1 MIKEIRMPKAG
12 QTTDTAVICQW
23 KVEVGDNVKRGDILL
38 EAETDKAVLP
48 VESFASGMVIDILA
62 GEGDTVEGGDIVCVI
77 GDAKDRD
84 SYTKSKKAEAG
95 PPEQQGVVDSSEPDD
110 DFLPIM
116 KKRPEAPSVQVARG
130 QYPAM
135 PNSKRMA
142 KELGVDLSVVTPFN
156 GVYITRHDVTS
167 YTDSLVVHAN
177 DYSIMPMSRMRKT
190 IARRM
195 VESVSTVPT
204 FQVAVSVDMR
214 QAIDLRK
221 QMEVLKNVRISYND
235 IIVKALSIVGK
246 EYALINAR
254 YEKEEIRIYSHTNVG
269 LAVAIDEGLV
279 VPVIK
284 HADTLSLTEI
294 AKASRA
300 LIEKA
305 RKGTLT
311 TDEMGCGSISVSNLG
326 MFGADQFTAIV
337 NPPESAILAVGGVV
351 TKPVW
356 EDDQWKPVELMTI
369 TGSFD
374 HRIIDGAYAAKV
386 LDALRTVIEHPLL
399 MFV

>member
-1 MIKEIRMPKAG
+1 MPNAG

-23 KVEVGDNVKRGDILL
+23 KVKIGDNVKRGDILL

-48 VESFASGMVIDILA
+48 VESFATGIVIDILA

-77 GDAKDRD
+77 GDAKDQD
-84 SYTKSKKAEAG
+84 AYTKSNNTEAV
-95 PPEQQGVVDSSEPDD
+95 PPEQQEVMDSSEPDG
-110 DFLPIM
+110 DFIPIM
-116 KKRPEAPSVQVARG
+116 KTHPEAPTVEVARG

-142 KELGVDLSVVTPFN
+142 KELGVDLQMITPSN
-156 GVYITRHDVTS
+156 GAYITRHDVIS
-167 YTDSLVVHAN
+167 YTDSHVGPAN
-177 DYSIMPMSRMRKT
+177 DYEVMPMSRMRKA

-204 FQVAVSVDMR
+204 FQVTVSVDML
-214 QAIDLRK
+214 QAINLKK
-221 QMEVLKNVRISYND
+221 QMEELKNVKISYND
-235 IIVKALSIVGK
+235 IIIKALSVVAK
-246 EYALINAR
+246 EYSLINAR
-254 YEKEEIRIYSHTNVG
+254 YEQEELRMYSHTNIG

-279 VPVIK
+279 VPVIE
-284 HADTLSLTEI
+284 HADMLSLFEI

-311 TDEMGCGSISVSNLG
+311 TDEMGCGSISISNLG
-326 MFGADQFTAIV
+326 MFGVDHFTAIV
-337 NPPESAILAVGGVV
+337 NPPESAILAVGGIV

-356 EDDQWKPVELMTI
+356 EGDGWKPVEMMKI

-374 HRIIDGAYAAKV
+374 HRIIDGAYAARL
-386 LDALRTVIEHPLL
+386 LDALRTLIEHPLM

>member
-1 MIKEIRMPKAG
+1 MPNAG

-84 SYTKSKKAEAG
+84 SYTKSSTTDAVS
-95 PPEQQGVVDSSEPDD
+95 PEQQGVVDSTEPDG

-116 KKRPEAPSVQVARG
+116 KKLPQVPSVQVAKG
-130 QYPAM
+130 KYHAM
-135 PNSKRMA
+135 PKSKRMA
-142 KELGVDLSVVTPFN
+142 KELGVDLSLVTPSN

-167 YTDSLVVHAN
+167 YTDSREVHAN
-177 DYSIMPMSRMRKT
+177 DYSIMPMSRMMKA
-190 IARRM
+190 IALRM
-195 VESVSTVPT
+195 VESVSTVPA
-204 FQVAVSVDMR
+204 FQVTVSVDMR

-246 EYALINAR
+246 EYVLINAR
-254 YEKEEIRIYSHTNVG
+254 YEKEEIRIYSHTNIG

-326 MFGADQFTAIV
+326 MFGTDQFTAIV

-374 HRIIDGAYAAKV
+374 HRIIDGAYAAKL